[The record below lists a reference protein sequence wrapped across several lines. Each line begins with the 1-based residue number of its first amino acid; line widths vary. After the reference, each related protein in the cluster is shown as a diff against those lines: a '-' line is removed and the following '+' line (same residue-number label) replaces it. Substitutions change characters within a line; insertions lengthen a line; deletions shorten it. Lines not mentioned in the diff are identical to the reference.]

1 MYESVDANFD
11 DMEMHVECRALDLHD
26 FFNVGWQTVGVR
38 KEHKIVMKSD
48 TAYKTHNKDF
58 AYFIMKTIWI
68 AKVAKLLSPSIYI

>member
-11 DMEMHVECRALDLHD
+11 DMGMHMECRARDLHD

-48 TAYKTHNKDF
+48 FVWDTAYKTHIKDVHIF
-58 AYFIMKTIWI
+58 YHENN
-68 AKVAKLLSPSIYI
+68 LD